1 MNEDEKDLQ
10 EGAEKDLE
18 NQETVD
24 ADTNEELD
32 NSADEDAVS
41 QDEPAKRKGRCKVPP
56 LNTDETRQYLSGM
69 YQTWFLDYAS
79 YVNLERAVPNIMDGL
94 KPVQRRILHS
104 MKRLDDGRYNKVAN
118 IVGHTMQFHPHGDAS
133 IGDALVTLGQKDLLI
148 DCQGNW
154 GHVLTGDSAAA
165 PRYIE
170 ARLSK
175 LALEILFSPK
185 ITEWKPS
192 YDGRNKEPITL
203 PVKFPLLLAQGT
215 EGIGVGLNSKI
226 LPHNFNE
233 IIDAAVAY
241 LEEREFT
248 LYPDFPTGGY
258 LDASRYEDGRR
269 GGVVRIRA
277 KINKIDNKTLE
288 ITEIPYGTTTV
299 TLKDSIVKAN
309 ERGKI
314 KIKKVEDFTSTEAR
328 IVIQLQPGTS
338 SDKAIDALYAF
349 TQCEMN
355 LSPNCCV
362 VSDNKPLFLGVSDVL
377 RKNVDLTKEFLRREL
392 EIQKNELLEQLFL
405 ANLERIFI
413 EERIYK
419 DKEYEQSKNKDEA
432 IDWIDKRLEPFKKK
446 FIREVTRDDVAH
458 LLEIKMVRIIKYRS
472 DEADANIA
480 ALKDGI
486 KEVEYHL
493 ERLVEYTIAW
503 YKGLKARYGSKYP
516 RKTELR
522 TFDTI
527 EAAKVVEANE
537 RLYINREDG
546 FIGTGLKKDE
556 FVCNCS
562 DIDDVIIFYKDGK
575 YKVVK
580 VQDKL
585 YVGKNIQYLALFK
598 KNDKRTIYNVVYRDG
613 KSGFYYIKRFNVTG
627 VTRDK
632 EYDLT
637 QGKAG
642 SKIIYFT
649 ANPNGE
655 AETIKITHKPRP
667 RLKVLTFEK
676 DFSEIAIKGRQ
687 AMGNILTKNDVFK
700 IALRHQGASTLGG
713 RKVWYD
719 PDVMRLNYDSHGD
732 FLGEF
737 GADDQILVITKKGE
751 YYTTNFDLSNHFDE
765 DLLKIEKYDPEK
777 VWTVALVDADQQGY
791 RYIKRFVMEAS
802 AKKVGFIGENP
813 ESRLLLISDN
823 VYPRFKVVFGG
834 ADKSKPAMEIDVEEF
849 IGVKGIKA
857 KGKRISTFEVGE
869 VIELEPTRWPEPE
882 EEDAEPDDDEPQD
895 GAPDTSDGDDNDSDV
910 LDELTGQMKL
920 F

>member
-241 LEEREFT
+241 LEDREFT

-419 DKEYEQSKNKDEA
+419 DKEYEQSKTKDEA

-655 AETIKITHKPRP
+655 AETIKVTHKPRP

-882 EEDAEPDDDEPQD
+882 AEESEPDEDEPQD
-895 GAPDTSDGDDNDSDV
+895 DAPDTSGGDDNDSDV

>member
-419 DKEYEQSKNKDEA
+419 DKEYEQSKTKDEA

-655 AETIKITHKPRP
+655 AETIKVTHKPRP

-869 VIELEPTRWPEPE
+869 VIELEPTHWPEPE
-882 EEDAEPDDDEPQD
+882 AEESEPEEETQDD
-895 GAPDTSDGDDNDSDV
+895 APDASGGDDNDSDV

>member
-18 NQETVD
+18 NQETEN
-24 ADTNEELD
+24 AET
-32 NSADEDAVS
+32 ADEVLEAVS
-41 QDEPAKRKGRCKVPP
+41 QDEEPAKRRGRCKVPP

-432 IDWIDKRLEPFKKK
+432 IDWIDKRLEPYKKK

-802 AKKVGFIGENP
+802 TKKVGFIGENP
-813 ESRLLLISDN
+813 DSRLLLISDN

-882 EEDAEPDDDEPQD
+882 EEDAEPEDDEPQD

>member
-18 NQETVD
+18 NQETEN
-24 ADTNEELD
+24 AET
-32 NSADEDAVS
+32 ADEVLEAVS
-41 QDEPAKRKGRCKVPP
+41 QDEEPAKRRGRCKVPP

-241 LEEREFT
+241 LEDREFT

-813 ESRLLLISDN
+813 ESCLLLISDN

-834 ADKSKPAMEIDVEEF
+834 ADKSKPAMEIDVDEF

-857 KGKRISTFEVGE
+857 KGKRVSTFEVGE
-869 VIELEPTRWPEPE
+869 IVELEPTRWPEPE
-882 EEDAEPDDDEPQD
+882 EEDAEPEDDEPQD
-895 GAPDTSDGDDNDSDV
+895 GAPDTGDGDDNDSDV

>member
-118 IVGHTMQFHPHGDAS
+118 SVGHTMQFHPHGDAS

-419 DKEYEQSKNKDEA
+419 DKEYEQSKTKDEA

-655 AETIKITHKPRP
+655 AETIKVTHKPRP

-869 VIELEPTRWPEPE
+869 VIELEPTHWPEPE
-882 EEDAEPDDDEPQD
+882 AEESEPEEETQDD
-895 GAPDTSDGDDNDSDV
+895 APDASGGDDNDSDV

>member
-233 IIDAAVAY
+233 IRDAAVAY

-419 DKEYEQSKNKDEA
+419 DKEYEQSKTKDEA

-655 AETIKITHKPRP
+655 AETIKVTHKPRP

-882 EEDAEPDDDEPQD
+882 AEESEPDEDEPHD
-895 GAPDTSDGDDNDSDV
+895 GAPDASDGDDNDSDV

>member
-1 MNEDEKDLQ
+1 
-10 EGAEKDLE
+10 
-18 NQETVD
+18 
-24 ADTNEELD
+24 
-32 NSADEDAVS
+32 
-41 QDEPAKRKGRCKVPP
+41 
-56 LNTDETRQYLSGM
+56 
-69 YQTWFLDYAS
+69 
-79 YVNLERAVPNIMDGL
+79 
-94 KPVQRRILHS
+94 

-392 EIQKNELLEQLFL
+392 EIQKNELQEQLFL

-813 ESRLLLISDN
+813 DSRLLLISDN

-895 GAPDTSDGDDNDSDV
+895 NAPDTGDGDDNDSDV

>member
-1 MNEDEKDLQ
+1 
-10 EGAEKDLE
+10 
-18 NQETVD
+18 
-24 ADTNEELD
+24 
-32 NSADEDAVS
+32 
-41 QDEPAKRKGRCKVPP
+41 
-56 LNTDETRQYLSGM
+56 
-69 YQTWFLDYAS
+69 
-79 YVNLERAVPNIMDGL
+79 
-94 KPVQRRILHS
+94 
-104 MKRLDDGRYNKVAN
+104 
-118 IVGHTMQFHPHGDAS
+118 
-133 IGDALVTLGQKDLLI
+133 
-148 DCQGNW
+148 
-154 GHVLTGDSAAA
+154 
-165 PRYIE
+165 
-170 ARLSK
+170 
-175 LALEILFSPK
+175 
-185 ITEWKPS
+185 
-192 YDGRNKEPITL
+192 
-203 PVKFPLLLAQGT
+203 LLLAQGT

-241 LEEREFT
+241 LEDREFT

-392 EIQKNELLEQLFL
+392 EIQKNELQEQLFL

-432 IDWIDKRLEPFKKK
+432 IDWIDKRLEPYKKK

-537 RLYINREDG
+537 RLYINRDDG

-882 EEDAEPDDDEPQD
+882 EEDAEPEDEEPQD
-895 GAPDTSDGDDNDSDV
+895 NAPDTNDGDDNDSDV

>member
-41 QDEPAKRKGRCKVPP
+41 QDEPAKIKGRCKVPP

-419 DKEYEQSKNKDEA
+419 DKEYEQSKTKDEA

-655 AETIKITHKPRP
+655 AETIKVTHKPRP

-732 FLGEF
+732 FLGEL

-882 EEDAEPDDDEPQD
+882 AEESEPEEETQDD
-895 GAPDTSDGDDNDSDV
+895 APDASDGDDNDSDV

>member
-10 EGAEKDLE
+10 EGVEKDLE

-269 GGVVRIRA
+269 GGMVRIRA

-419 DKEYEQSKNKDEA
+419 DKEYEQSKTKDEA

-655 AETIKITHKPRP
+655 AETIKVTHKPRP

-882 EEDAEPDDDEPQD
+882 AEESEPEEETQDD
-895 GAPDTSDGDDNDSDV
+895 APDASGGDDNDSDV

>member
-18 NQETVD
+18 NQETEN
-24 ADTNEELD
+24 AET
-32 NSADEDAVS
+32 ADEVLEAVS

-56 LNTDETRQYLSGM
+56 LNTDETRQCLSGM

-392 EIQKNELLEQLFL
+392 EIQKNELQEQLFL

-419 DKEYEQSKNKDEA
+419 DKEYEQSKTKDEA

-882 EEDAEPDDDEPQD
+882 EEDAEPEDEEPQD

>member
-1 MNEDEKDLQ
+1 
-10 EGAEKDLE
+10 
-18 NQETVD
+18 
-24 ADTNEELD
+24 
-32 NSADEDAVS
+32 
-41 QDEPAKRKGRCKVPP
+41 
-56 LNTDETRQYLSGM
+56 
-69 YQTWFLDYAS
+69 
-79 YVNLERAVPNIMDGL
+79 
-94 KPVQRRILHS
+94 
-104 MKRLDDGRYNKVAN
+104 
-118 IVGHTMQFHPHGDAS
+118 
-133 IGDALVTLGQKDLLI
+133 
-148 DCQGNW
+148 
-154 GHVLTGDSAAA
+154 
-165 PRYIE
+165 
-170 ARLSK
+170 
-175 LALEILFSPK
+175 
-185 ITEWKPS
+185 
-192 YDGRNKEPITL
+192 
-203 PVKFPLLLAQGT
+203 LLLAQGT

-432 IDWIDKRLEPFKKK
+432 IDWIDKRLEPYKKK

-882 EEDAEPDDDEPQD
+882 AEESEPEEETQDD
-895 GAPDTSDGDDNDSDV
+895 APDASDGDDNDSDV

>member
-419 DKEYEQSKNKDEA
+419 DKEYEQSKTKDEA

-655 AETIKITHKPRP
+655 AETIKVTHKPRP

-882 EEDAEPDDDEPQD
+882 AEESEPEEETQDD
-895 GAPDTSDGDDNDSDV
+895 APDTGDGDDNDSDV

>member
-41 QDEPAKRKGRCKVPP
+41 QDEPAKRRGRCKVPP

-419 DKEYEQSKNKDEA
+419 DKEYEQSKTKDEA

-649 ANPNGE
+649 ANPDGE
-655 AETIKITHKPRP
+655 AETIKVTHKPRP

-732 FLGEF
+732 FLGEL

-857 KGKRISTFEVGE
+857 RGKRISTFEVGE

-882 EEDAEPDDDEPQD
+882 AEESEPEEETQDD
-895 GAPDTSDGDDNDSDV
+895 APDASDGDDNDSDV